1 MGCSGGE
8 LQQAVVSWCSLLIA
22 RSCMHDIYCIWVLG
36 LAEDLEAR
44 VLKSS
49 PQTKAPGN
57 TPRAKARPTQYSGGV
72 AVGVERIVSDGKL
85 EAFPL
90 FRARRSSRA
99 RRATGI
105 AKTAGAGRWVWSE
118 SVPTE
123 NPRCFHYLD
132 QGILQEKLSSFN
144 KM

>member
-1 MGCSGGE
+1 
-8 LQQAVVSWCSLLIA
+8 
-22 RSCMHDIYCIWVLG
+22 MHVIYYQVLKHVFFFW

-57 TPRAKARPTQYSGGV
+57 TRRAKAR
-72 AVGVERIVSDGKL
+72 E
-85 EAFPL
+85 
-90 FRARRSSRA
+90 
-99 RRATGI
+99 
-105 AKTAGAGRWVWSE
+105 TAGAGRWVWSE

-123 NPRCFHYLD
+123 NPRRFQYLE
-132 QGILQEKLSSFN
+132 QGDLQEKLSSFN